1 MQTIER
7 LQNEIAQKWP
17 DGKKQAIGVNEWYR
31 EHPNIS
37 LQQ

>member
-17 DGKKQAIGVNEWYR
+17 DGKKHARNDME
-31 EHPNIS
+31 
-37 LQQ
+37 

>member
-17 DGKKQAIGVNEWYR
+17 DGKKHAGIKVDVLFR
-31 EHPNIS
+31 E
-37 LQQ
+37 

>member
-17 DGKKQAIGVNEWYR
+17 DGKKHARNQE
-31 EHPNIS
+31 E
-37 LQQ
+37 